1 MKTVSPVEAVA
12 QTESVGE
19 LCVEDVLEEETGAW
33 RKLRIDLCCSPNIIR
48 MTELKRTR
56 WAGRFCMR
64 GIFKKSVAGNVLNKR
79 KHVTTL
85 SEVG

>member
-1 MKTVSPVEAVA
+1 VKTVSPVEAVA

-33 RKLRIDLCCSPNIIR
+33 RKLRNDLCCSPNIIR
-48 MTELKRTR
+48 MTELKRMR
-56 WAGRFCMR
+56 WAGRFACVEYLR
-64 GIFKKSVAGNVLNKR
+64 KVSLETRLNKR

-85 SEVG
+85 SELG